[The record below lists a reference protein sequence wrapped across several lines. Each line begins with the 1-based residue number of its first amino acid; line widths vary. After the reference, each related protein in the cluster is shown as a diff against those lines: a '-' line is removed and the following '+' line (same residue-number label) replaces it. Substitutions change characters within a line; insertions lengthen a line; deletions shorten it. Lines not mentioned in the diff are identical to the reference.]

1 MTSGPSPAGP
11 RRFPIAGL
19 GLVAGAATGLLLA
32 VVLDLGLTAI
42 ALAVP
47 VGAGPGL
54 VVGAAVA
61 ALRTPTGR

>member
-32 VVLDLGLTAI
+32 VVLDLGPTAI

-47 VGAGPGL
+47 VGA
-54 VVGAAVA
+54 
-61 ALRTPTGR
+61 